1 MSVETPVLPDPYIPG
16 SGTPDFTV
24 GHYDLQL
31 EVKLAANRIAGK
43 ARLEG
48 TVLRPAKRIELDLH
62 DLSVSKV
69 TAASESRTVKVAKSA
84 VRRGRLVVDLATR
97 LDAGA
102 PLTLEVTYAGVPKM
116 LDGPWGE
123 IGWEELDDGVLVAGQ
138 PNGAA
143 TWFPC
148 VDHPSV
154 KSTYH
159 FTVATDAG
167 YLPVCNG
174 LPTGHRRR
182 SSREEWTW
190 ELRDPAPTYL
200 VTLQIGRYQLVAV
213 PEHPTGRHRAT
224 GSFRQRVQGLVQDL
238 LPGTDGEWR
247 PGHLPKAGEGQQ
259 DQSRNEGEG
268 HGEMGLAGVA
278 DHEPAPVFLAVSPA
292 LQDRALE
299 ALRRQT
305 EMMACFSWHFGPYP
319 FDRYTAV
326 VTDDVLEIPLE
337 AASLSIFGANH
348 LTGSWAAER
357 LVAHELAHQWFG
369 NALTLRRW
377 QDIWL
382 HEGFAC
388 YSEWLWGAES
398 GHGTLTS
405 LARTAW
411 RGLALKAKDLVVAD
425 PGPELMFDDRIY
437 KRGALT
443 LFALNRAVG
452 DEVFTHLIRSWV
464 AEHRHASVDTEMF
477 LDHADRQAEAAG
489 HPAGHA
495 RAIMRPWLCEP
506 ALPAFPAS
514 R

>member
-1 MSVETPVLPDPYIPG
+1 MSQETPVLPDPYLPG

-24 GHYDLQL
+24 GHYELQL

-48 TVLRPAKRIELDLH
+48 TLLRPAKRIELDLH
-62 DLSVSKV
+62 ELSVSKV
-69 TAASESRTVKVAKSA
+69 TAASQGRTVKVAKTAS
-84 VRRGRLVVDLATR
+84 RKSRLVIDLAAP
-97 LDAGA
+97 LEAGA
-102 PLTLEVTYAGVPKM
+102 PLTLEVTYAGVPT
-116 LDGPWGE
+116 LRHGPWGE
-123 IGWEELDDGVLVAGQ
+123 IGWEELTDGVLVAGQ

-190 ELRDPAPTYL
+190 ELRDPAPSYL
-200 VTLQIGRYQLVAV
+200 VTLQVGRYQLVAV
-213 PEHPTGRHRAT
+213 PEHPTGRHHAP
-224 GSFRQRVQGLVQDL
+224 GSVRQRVQDLVQDL
-238 LPGTDGEWR
+238 LPGPGAEHPGQGPWQPPEDG
-247 PGHLPKAGEGQQ
+247 GAAA
-259 DQSRNEGEG
+259 G
-268 HGEMGLAGVA
+268 HGS
-278 DHEPAPVFLAVSPA
+278 APVFLAVSPA
-292 LQDRALE
+292 LQVRALE
-299 ALRRQT
+299 ALGRQT

-326 VTDDVLEIPLE
+326 VTDDDLEIPLE

-388 YSEWLWGAES
+388 YSEWLWGSES
-398 GHGTLTS
+398 GHGTLAS
-405 LARTAW
+405 LARSAW
-411 RGLALKAKDLVVAD
+411 RGLVLKAKDLVVAD
-425 PGPELMFDDRIY
+425 PGPELMFDDRVY

-443 LFALNRAVG
+443 LFALNRALG
-452 DEVFTHLIRSWV
+452 DEVFTGLIRSWV

-495 RAIMRPWLCEP
+495 RAVMRPWLCEP
-506 ALPAFPAS
+506 GLPAFPAS

>member
-1 MSVETPVLPDPYIPG
+1 MSEETPVLPDPYIPG

-24 GHYDLQL
+24 GHYELQL
-31 EVKLAANRIAGK
+31 EVKLAANRIAGR

-62 DLSVSKV
+62 ELSVSKV
-69 TAASESRTVKVAKSA
+69 TAASQGRTVKVAKTA
-84 VRRGRLVVDLATR
+84 TRKGRLVIDLAAP

-102 PLTLEVTYAGVPKM
+102 PLALEVSYAGVPTM
-116 LDGPWGE
+116 LTGPWGE
-123 IGWEELDDGVLVAGQ
+123 IGWEELTDGVLVAGQ

-190 ELRDPAPTYL
+190 ELRDPAPSYL

-224 GSFRQRVQGLVQDL
+224 DAVVPRQGAGGA
-238 LPGTDGEWR
+238 PGRSSNQTSAQTAGR
-247 PGHLPKAGEGQQ
+247 TPGQM
-259 DQSRNEGEG
+259 S
-268 HGEMGLAGVA
+268 
-278 DHEPAPVFLAVSPA
+278 EPASERESAPVFLAVSPA
-292 LQDRALE
+292 LQARAQEVLG
-299 ALRRQT
+299 RQT

-326 VTDDVLEIPLE
+326 VTDDDLEIPLE

-369 NALTLRRW
+369 NALTLRQW
-377 QDIWL
+377 KDIWL

-398 GHGTLTS
+398 GHGTLAS

-411 RGLALKAKDLVVAD
+411 QGLALKAQDLVVAD
-425 PGPELMFDDRIY
+425 PGPALMFDDRIY

-443 LFALNRAVG
+443 LFALDRALG
-452 DEVFTHLIRSWV
+452 DEVFTDLIRSWV
-464 AEHRHASVDTEMF
+464 AEHRHASVDTGMF
-477 LDHADRQAEAAG
+477 LDHADRHAEAAG

-495 RAIMRPWLCEP
+495 RTVLRPWLCEP
-506 ALPAFPAS
+506 GLPAFPAS

>member
-1 MSVETPVLPDPYIPG
+1 MSEETPVLPDPYIPG

-24 GHYDLQL
+24 GHYELQL
-31 EVKLAANRIAGK
+31 EVKLAANRIAGR

-48 TVLRPAKRIELDLH
+48 TVLRSAKRIELDLH
-62 DLSVSKV
+62 ELSISKV
-69 TAASESRTVKVAKSA
+69 TATSQGRTVKVAKTA
-84 VRRGRLVVDLATR
+84 LRKGRLIVDLAAP

-102 PLTLEVTYAGVPKM
+102 PLALEITYAGVPQM
-116 LDGPWGE
+116 MTGPWGE
-123 IGWEELDDGVLVAGQ
+123 IGWEELTDGVLVAGQ

-167 YLPVCNG
+167 YLPICNG

-190 ELRDPAPTYL
+190 ELRDPAPSYL

-213 PEHPTGRHRAT
+213 PEHPTGRHRAP
-224 GSFRQRVQGLVQDL
+224 D
-238 LPGTDGEWR
+238 D
-247 PGHLPKAGEGQQ
+247 
-259 DQSRNEGEG
+259 
-268 HGEMGLAGVA
+268 
-278 DHEPAPVFLAVSPA
+278 EPDSAPIFLAVSPA
-292 LQDRALE
+292 LQTRALDV
-299 ALRRQT
+299 LGRQT
-305 EMMACFSWHFGPYP
+305 EMMACFSWHYGPYP

-326 VTDDVLEIPLE
+326 VTDDDLEIPLE

-357 LVAHELAHQWFG
+357 LVAHEMAHQWFG
-369 NALTLRRW
+369 NSLTLRQW
-377 QDIWL
+377 KDIWL

-398 GHGTLTS
+398 GHGTLAS

-411 RGLALKAKDLVVAD
+411 QGLALKAQDLVVAD
-425 PGPELMFDDRIY
+425 PGPDLMFDDRIY

-443 LFALNRAVG
+443 LFALNRALG
-452 DEVFTHLIRSWV
+452 DEVFTDLIRSWV
-464 AEHRHASVDTEMF
+464 SEHRHSSVDTGMF
-477 LDHADRQAEAAG
+477 LDHADRHAEAAG
-489 HPAGHA
+489 LPAGHA
-495 RAIMRPWLCEP
+495 RAVLSPWLCEP
-506 ALPAFPAS
+506 ALPAFPTS